1 MSTPNSRTGPL
12 IGRGS
17 EIRPANRFER
27 TRVEDDFE
35 HCEEDKELPGA
46 RRVPTEFLPDRTQ
59 KIITENDSPDIGFR
73 YSINPYRGCEH
84 GCSYCYARPT
94 HEMLGMNAGIDF
106 ETKVLV
112 KHDAARLLRDELAA
126 GGWRGEHIM
135 LSGVT
140 DCYQPAERQF
150 RLTRLLLEV
159 MLEARQAVSLITKN
173 ALVLR
178 DLDLL
183 KPMAELHL
191 VQVYLSVTT
200 LDGELAR
207 AMEPRTAT
215 PAARLRAVAELSA
228 AGVPVGVMVAPVIPG
243 LTDIEMPQ
251 ILQAAKD
258 AGAQAA
264 GYVLLRL
271 PWTVQPVFLEWLAAN
286 RPAVKDRVESL
297 IRETRGGK
305 LYDSTWKARQR
316 GQGAY
321 AEQIQQT
328 FRVFAHKLGLD
339 RSLPELDT
347 SLFRPPRPSSGQLSL
362 F

>member
-1 MSTPNSRTGPL
+1 MAGNRKNSL
-12 IGRGS
+12 VGRGS
-17 EIRPANRFER
+17 EIRPANRFEQ

-35 HCEEDKELPGA
+35 QCELDKESLEP
-46 RRVPTEFLPDRTQ
+46 RRVATEFLPDRTQ
-59 KIITENDSPDIGFR
+59 RIITENDSPDIGFR
-73 YSINPYRGCEH
+73 WSINPYRGCEH
-84 GCSYCYARPT
+84 GCSYCYARPS
-94 HEMLGMNAGIDF
+94 HELLGLNAGIDF
-106 ETKVLV
+106 ETKILV
-112 KHDAARLLRDELAA
+112 KQDAAKLLRDELSASP
-126 GGWRGEHIM
+126 WRGEHIM
-135 LSGVT
+135 ISGVT

-150 RLTRLLLEV
+150 RITRSLLEV
-159 MLEARQAVSLITKN
+159 MLEARQAASIITKN

-183 KPMAELHL
+183 RPMAELRL
-191 VQVYLSVTT
+191 VQVFLSVTT

-207 AMEPRTAT
+207 VMEPRTAS

-251 ILQAAKD
+251 ILQAAKE
-258 AGAQAA
+258 AGAGSA

-271 PWTVQPVFLEWLAAN
+271 PWTVQPVFLDWLAKH
-286 RPAVKDRVESL
+286 RPQAKERVEAL
-297 IRETRGGK
+297 VRETRGGK

-321 AEQIQQT
+321 AEQIGQT
-328 FRVFAHKLGLD
+328 FKVFTKKLGLD
-339 RSLPELDT
+339 RPLPKLDT
-347 SLFRPPRPSSGQLSL
+347 SLFTPPRPSSGQMSL